1 MLRPLLRR
9 PLAHATFSCL
19 QLFFR
24 DVDELQKAGI
34 NAADLAKLKA
44 AGICTVKGV
53 QMCTRKMLLN
63 IKGISEAKVDKIKE
77 AAAKLVDAG
86 FITAMEYSARREK
99 VIRITTGS
107 AELDKLLGGAAR
119 RARVGHLLHVQADRA
134 TAASFPFVC
143 LLRRYRD
150 ASDHRDLWRV
160 PHRQDADLPHALRH
174 RPAPAQHGRRQR
186 QGRIRHRPPMESST
200 SNINLHSLCSRGR
213 IVSRWPTSTPRAP
226 CKSGS
231 SRG

>member
-134 TAASFPFVC
+134 TAAFFPFRMSAQAVS
-143 LLRRYRD
+143 RRKRSPRSL
-150 ASDHRDLWRV
+150 ASS
-160 PHRQDADLPHALRH
+160 
-174 RPAPAQHGRRQR
+174 APARRR
-186 QGRIRHRPPMESST
+186 SATRSASPP
-200 SNINLHSLCSRGR
+200 
-213 IVSRWPTSTPRAP
+213 
-226 CKSGS
+226 S
-231 SRG
+231 SRSAWAAPTARSDPTQAADGEFNVEY